1 MPSIFTPEQQIAYE
15 RDGYVLVRSLFDQ
28 EEIAILRGA
37 IENLCEDL
45 FLYYKA
51 PWPPSAG

>member
-1 MPSIFTPEQQIAYE
+1 LLQELRRGLSAPYAA
-15 RDGYVLVRSLFDQ
+15 SLTG
-28 EEIAILRGA
+28 LPLL
-37 IENLCEDL
+37 ENLCEDL